1 MPVAQIDSTLAMY
14 FEDDYYGEPWL
25 EPEIV
30 LLVHGVAESSRAW
43 YGWVPHLARRH
54 RVLRPDL
61 RGFGRSTV
69 PPADFEFSIAGFAD
83 DLNRF
88 MDACNVPVAHVVAAK
103 LGGTIAMQFAADH
116 PERVRTLAIFSSP
129 VQARGTGGQAD
140 LGSFSAK
147 VERDGVRGWAAETQR
162 SRLGSAA
169 PQAQIDW
176 WTDFM
181 AETDPGVCVKVTDMA
196 GRIDIS
202 SALPRI
208 ASPTLMATAEQ
219 SALASAEVVGRWQQQ
234 IPNSELLVMP
244 GDSYHIAAAVPDHCA
259 RAALAFIERQSVQ
272 NDRERPGGSEKL
284 AFPGQV
290 E

>member
-1 MPVAQIDSTLAMY
+1 MHY
-14 FEDDYYGEPWL
+14 EDDYFGEPWL
-25 EPEIV
+25 EPQVV

-43 YGWVPHLARRH
+43 YGWVPHLARH
-54 RVLRPDL
+54 FRVLRPDL
-61 RGFGRSTV
+61 RGFGGSSV
-69 PPADFEFSIAGFAD
+69 PLAGYGFSIAGFAD

-88 MDACNVPVAHVVAAK
+88 LDLAGVPSAHVIAAK

-147 VERDGVRGWAAETQR
+147 VERDGVRSWAAETQR
-162 SRLGSAA
+162 ARIGSAA
-169 PQAQIDW
+169 PEAQIDW

-181 AETDPGVCVKVTDMA
+181 AETDAGVCAKVTEMA

-208 ASPTLMATAEQ
+208 KAPTLLATAVQ
-219 SALASAEVVGRWQQQ
+219 SALASVEVVRRWQEQ
-234 IPNSELLVMP
+234 IPDSELLVLP
-244 GDSYHIAAAVPDHCA
+244 GDSYHIAASMPDECA
-259 RAALAFIERQSVQ
+259 EHALEFIGRHT
-272 NDRERPGGSEKL
+272 L
-284 AFPGQV
+284 ATA
-290 E
+290 